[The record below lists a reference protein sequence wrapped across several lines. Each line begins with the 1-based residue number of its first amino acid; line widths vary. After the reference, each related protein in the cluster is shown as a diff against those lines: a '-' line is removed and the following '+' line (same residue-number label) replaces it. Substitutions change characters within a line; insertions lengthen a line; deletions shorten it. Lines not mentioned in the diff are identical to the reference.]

1 MIKLKQLSQ
10 LIASV
15 CKLPRVSK
23 KLLQAVTGRLA
34 HPFMH
39 RRSLMCILQ
48 DTFLWIERLKDGDSK
63 PLPTSVREELL
74 CSGLMLPLCH
84 SNAKWEVSCRIGASD
99 ASLSHGGRAATIV
112 SQPIAHS
119 LYRYAEHKG
128 EHIRLDWEKGQVQVD
143 SEMRRAPR
151 ELEDLIGDLPWNQTE
166 TCSFAHKQHINI
178 LETKMIQHELKD
190 VVGKTTKALRCVL
203 LVDSRAAAGA
213 WAKGRSSARNLNR
226 LLRQSL
232 GWLIAGRKSLHIVW
246 VRSEANPADHP
257 SRCKKIPP
265 PRDTPSQTSN
275 VAFGDSLDQF
285 RTRRANRDIWRSVCK
300 PADFPKRAHN
310 LDAQLDFEP
319 TTPASSEKLSQ
330 VGWSGT
336 SSPSD
341 HPAACKWIFKEIF

>member
-15 CKLPRVSK
+15 CKLPRVYK
-23 KLLQAVTGRLA
+23 KLLQAVTGLLV

-48 DTFLWIERLKDGDSK
+48 DTFLWIERLKDWDSK

-74 CSGLMLPLCH
+74 CSGLMLPCCLYVILCH

-112 SQPIAHS
+112 SQPIART

-190 VVGKTTKALRCVL
+190 VVGKTTKALRCV
-203 LVDSRAAAGA
+203 R
-213 WAKGRSSARNLNR
+213 
-226 LLRQSL
+226 
-232 GWLIAGRKSLHIVW
+232 
-246 VRSEANPADHP
+246 
-257 SRCKKIPP
+257 
-265 PRDTPSQTSN
+265 
-275 VAFGDSLDQF
+275 FG
-285 RTRRANRDIWRSVCK
+285 
-300 PADFPKRAHN
+300 
-310 LDAQLDFEP
+310 
-319 TTPASSEKLSQ
+319 
-330 VGWSGT
+330 
-336 SSPSD
+336 
-341 HPAACKWIFKEIF
+341 